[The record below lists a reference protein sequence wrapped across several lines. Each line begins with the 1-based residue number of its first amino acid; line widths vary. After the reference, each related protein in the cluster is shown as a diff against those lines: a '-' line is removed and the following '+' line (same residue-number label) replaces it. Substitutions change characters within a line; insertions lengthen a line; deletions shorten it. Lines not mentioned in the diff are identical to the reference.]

1 MINFL
6 LKSVITKKLKS
17 KPLKVSYYIC
27 TLPMRTNLTLKL
39 IERTYGSSRSVLEA
53 DLTVPTLVKLPELV
67 DGNPD
72 GERWLRRLRA
82 ETGVE
87 NYPESETIELYKGML
102 EPDLEY
108 VLTPR
113 DGCEGEVYKRPRGHI
128 DVPGLNGEVAILD
141 VPEGQEMERVRFLR
155 RGASG
160 GVGIFDSYGGIF
172 DSYGGI
178 FDSYGLVPSA
188 DTEDTPSYLVG
199 RLEAGNFTQFVDA
212 STRTFPIGNYLE
224 VVYPCGDDGY
234 REMVVR
240 LE

>member
-160 GVGIFDSYGGIF
+160 GVGIFDSYG
-172 DSYGGI
+172 
-178 FDSYGLVPSA
+178 LVPSA
-188 DTEDTPSYLVG
+188 DTDTEDTPSYLVG
-199 RLEAGNFTQFVDA
+199 RLEAGNFIQFADA